1 MKKPDKEQK
10 VTEYSAFGK
19 TKCHYCDGRGFLI
32 IQCTTL
38 EGKILPNLV
47 EDCEWCN
54 ETGVLDRT

>member
-1 MKKPDKEQK
+1 MKETDKNK
-10 VTEYSAFGK
+10 VTEHRAFGK
-19 TKCHYCDGRGFLI
+19 TKCPYCDGRGFLI

>member
-1 MKKPDKEQK
+1 MKETENNR
-10 VTEYSAFGK
+10 VTEHRAFGK
-19 TKCHYCDGRGFLI
+19 TRCPYCDGRGFLI

>member
-1 MKKPDKEQK
+1 MKRPKDE
-10 VTEYSAFGK
+10 VITEHRAFGK
-19 TKCHYCDGRGFLI
+19 TKCHYCDGRGFQI

-54 ETGVLDRT
+54 ETGFIDRS